1 MSILSR
7 IAAVLAL
14 IIAAMPAARPAFAQG
29 VQCAGWAQVRMYL
42 AEKHGE
48 AVVGAGI
55 SSDGTLVVVT
65 ASPDGATWT
74 MLGVTPSGVA
84 CLAAEGRDWTGAT
97 APTAPAIPG
106 GTLN

>member
-7 IAAVLAL
+7 IAAALTL
-14 IIAAMPAARPAFAQG
+14 IIAIMSSVAPATAQG
-29 VQCAGWAQVRMYL
+29 VQCADWAQVRMYL

-55 SSDGTLVVVT
+55 SSDGTLIVIT
-65 ASPDGATWT
+65 ASHDGATWT
-74 MLGVTPSGVA
+74 VLGVTPSGVA
-84 CLAAEGRDWTGAT
+84 CMAAEGRDWAGPA
-97 APTAPAIPG
+97 APTSPAIPG